1 MSRIGRQVVAIPSGV
16 KVERKG
22 DEVHVQGPKGSLAG
36 SLPTGISV
44 EVAEGE
50 MRFVRAD
57 ERKPTRAAH
66 GLARS
71 LFANMVQGVTEGFAR
86 ELEIQGV
93 GYRADVAGKTLK
105 LALGFSHKLALG
117 FSHPVEM
124 PVPEGLSVSVQ
135 ESNKVRIEGID
146 KEAVGQFAANVRSLR
161 PPEPYKGKGIRYADE
176 HVRRKVGKAGA
187 A

>member
-22 DEVHVQGPKGSLAG
+22 EEVHVQGPKGSLSG
-36 SLPTGISV
+36 PLPAGISV

-50 MRFVRAD
+50 MRFGRAD

-105 LALGFSHKLALG
+105 LSLG
-117 FSHPVEM
+117 FSHPVEV

-135 ESNKVRIEGID
+135 ENNRVRIEGID
-146 KEAVGQFAANVRSLR
+146 KGAVGQFAAEVRRLR
-161 PPEPYKGKGIRYADE
+161 PPEPYKGKGIRYVDE
-176 HVRRKVGKAGA
+176 YVRRKVGKAGA